1 MNVEHNS
8 MKHLSRLDNLQEEE
22 DENSIN
28 GIDNNVYLKFEAL
41 KRKST
46 LIDEIKDFS
55 QTVVFR
61 AKSAAIEAIKP
72 ENVYEFKD
80 RVTQIKKEEKEHTK
94 TTQTQA
100 KQAPKYG
107 CAACKDSRFTS
118 VSFYKNN
125 SSFFISIL
133 AYVLLSIFFILIQ
146 LLVLFPN
153 VYWYVAMARAC
164 GILINFN
171 SCLIILLVLRRLST
185 WVRNTVLGP
194 KFAVLDD
201 FLIFHKFIGI
211 LILVLSFIHTLG
223 QCINM
228 CTYLELLLVNPH
240 VYWKL
245 NTFLDYLSSD
255 YLSSI
260 ESTGNS
266 SNVTS
271 VALGT
276 YAELLFSIN
285 YGHGLVGG
293 CAPITGW
300 ILLIILLI
308 MTFFAMP
315 FIRRKGFFQVILS

>member
-1 MNVEHNS
+1 MSAAENNNI
-8 MKHLSRLDNLQEEE
+8 KHLSKLENLQEED

-28 GIDNNVYLKFEAL
+28 GIDNNVYLKFEEI

-72 ENVYEFKD
+72 ENVYEFKS
-80 RVTQIKKEEKEHTK
+80 RVTQIKTEEKEHEKITE
-94 TTQTQA
+94 TQA
-100 KQAPKYG
+100 KKTSKYG
-107 CAACKDSRFTS
+107 CTACKDSRFTS

-133 AYVLLSIFFILIQ
+133 AYILLSIFFVLIQ

-211 LILVLSFIHTLG
+211 LILILSFIHTLG

-228 CTYLELLLVNPH
+228 CKYYSFFILDLQ
-240 VYWKL
+240 VY
-245 NTFLDYLSSD
+245 
-255 YLSSI
+255 
-260 ESTGNS
+260 
-266 SNVTS
+266 
-271 VALGT
+271 
-276 YAELLFSIN
+276 
-285 YGHGLVGG
+285 
-293 CAPITGW
+293 
-300 ILLIILLI
+300 
-308 MTFFAMP
+308 
-315 FIRRKGFFQVILS
+315 